1 MLSNDTVN
9 FIAFFILGNLLTC
22 IFDIFRAYRRY
33 KKVSNN
39 IVIIQDIIYSVI
51 VLIIVIY
58 IAIFILNIY
67 IRFYL
72 FIACFLGIIFY
83 LTLFSKFI
91 IKLFINIYRINN
103 SIINFIFLPCCI
115 FFKFI
120 TNLYKFFKKY
130 VKKCCKKIINMVIY
144 IYNSIVRLN
153 FKFFNFRKYKRGS

>member
-9 FIAFFILGNLLTC
+9 FIAFFILGNLLTG

-39 IVIIQDIIYSVI
+39 LVIIQDIIYSII
-51 VLIIVIY
+51 VLIVVIY
-58 IAIFILNIY
+58 LAIFMLNIY

-83 LTLFSKFI
+83 LTLFSKYMIKTFI
-91 IKLFINIYRINN
+91 GFYRINN
-103 SIINFIFLPCCI
+103 SVINFIILPSFI

-120 TNLYKFFKKY
+120 INLYNFFKKY

-144 IYNSIVRLN
+144 IYSSIIKLN